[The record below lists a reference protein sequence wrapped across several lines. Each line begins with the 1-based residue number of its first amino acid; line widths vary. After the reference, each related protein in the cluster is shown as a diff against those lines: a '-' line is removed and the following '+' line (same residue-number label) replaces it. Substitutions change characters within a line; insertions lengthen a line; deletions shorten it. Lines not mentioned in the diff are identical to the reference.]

1 MIQSMT
7 GYGKAEVMKDGNSIT
22 VELRSLNN
30 RYFDL
35 NLRTPS
41 AVRDKE
47 AEIRNLL
54 NEKLQRGKA
63 DVTIT
68 IESGEEARVSFNK
81 DLVKKYYSE
90 LKLLS
95 KELDSGKR
103 DLLSLA
109 MQMPEVM
116 SVQKSETDGEVW
128 SEVKETLELAIQD
141 LIQFRMREGKELEL
155 AFKQHV
161 EVILRLLKEAEQF
174 EPERRNLI
182 RKRLQNQLQELL
194 SSEGYDRNR
203 FEQELIYYIE
213 RLDFTEEKIRLQSHC
228 DFFLKTLDDK
238 DSNGRRLGFISQ
250 EMGREINTL
259 GSKANHAEIQKII
272 VQMKDELE
280 KIKEQLLNVL

>member
-7 GYGKAEVMKDGNSIT
+7 GYGKAEATKDGNSIK

-30 RYFDL
+30 RYLDL

-41 AVRDKE
+41 SVRDKE

-54 NEKLQRGKA
+54 SEKLQRGKV
-63 DVTIT
+63 DVIIA
-68 IESGEEARVSFNK
+68 IESGENTGVSFNK
-81 DLVKKYYSE
+81 ELVKKYYAE
-90 LKLLS
+90 LKSLS
-95 KELDSGKR
+95 KELDSGKK

-116 SVQKSETDGEVW
+116 SVQKSETNDGEW
-128 SEVKETLELAIQD
+128 NEVKKTLDHAIQD
-141 LIQFRMREGKELEL
+141 LIQFRMREGNELEL
-155 AFKQHV
+155 AFRQHV
-161 EVILRLLKEAEQF
+161 EVILKLLKDAEQF
-174 EPERRNLI
+174 EPERRSLI

-194 SSEGYDRNR
+194 ASDGYDRNR

-213 RLDFTEEKIRLQSHC
+213 RLDFTEEKVRLQSHC

-259 GSKANHAEIQKII
+259 GSKANHAGIQKII

>member
-41 AVRDKE
+41 SVRDKE

>member
-7 GYGKAEVMKDGNSIT
+7 GYGKAELTTDGNSIR

-30 RYFDL
+30 RYLDL

-41 AVRDKE
+41 SVRDKE

-54 NEKLQRGKA
+54 NEKLQRGKV

-68 IESGEEARVSFNK
+68 IENGKEASVSFNK
-81 DLVKKYYSE
+81 KLVKKYYAE

-109 MQMPEVM
+109 MQMPDVM
-116 SVQKSETDGEVW
+116 SAQKSETDVDW
-128 SEVKETLELAIQD
+128 NEVKETFELAIQD
-141 LIQFRMREGKELEL
+141 LIQFRIREGVELER

-161 EVILRLLKEAEQF
+161 EVILKLLTDAEQF

-182 RKRLQNQLQELL
+182 RKRLQNQLQELI

-213 RLDFTEEKIRLQSHC
+213 RLDFTEEKVRLRSHC

-238 DSNGRRLGFISQ
+238 DSNGRRLGFITQ

-259 GSKANHAEIQKII
+259 GSKANHAEIQKVI